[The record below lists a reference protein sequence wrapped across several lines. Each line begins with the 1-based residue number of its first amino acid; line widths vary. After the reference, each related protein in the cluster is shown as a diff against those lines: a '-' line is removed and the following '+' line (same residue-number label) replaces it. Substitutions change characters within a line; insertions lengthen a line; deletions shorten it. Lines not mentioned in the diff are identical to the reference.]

1 MNELENFEVEFQLP
15 EHLREKTKLVVRP
28 LIDLMMETIKTL
40 YPDGEYPENAMGGSR
55 SNSSSSDFKGDR
67 TIRQRQYGE
76 LGHLSPFSL

>member
-40 YPDGEYPENAMGGSR
+40 YPDGEYPENAMGEVVAILLPQIS
-55 SNSSSSDFKGDR
+55 KA
-67 TIRQRQYGE
+67 IEQYINGNME
-76 LGHLSPFSL
+76 NWDI

>member
-40 YPDGEYPENAMGGSR
+40 YPDGEYPENAMEKVVAILLPQILKAIEQYV
-55 SNSSSSDFKGDR
+55 SDNMENWD
-67 TIRQRQYGE
+67 I
-76 LGHLSPFSL
+76 

>member
-40 YPDGEYPENAMGGSR
+40 YPDGEYPENAMGEVVAILLPQIL
-55 SNSSSSDFKGDR
+55 KA
-67 TIRQRQYGE
+67 IEQYVNDNME
-76 LGHLSPFSL
+76 NWDI

>member
-40 YPDGEYPENAMGGSR
+40 YPDGEYPENAMGEVVAILLPQILKETEQYV
-55 SNSSSSDFKGDR
+55 SDNMENWD
-67 TIRQRQYGE
+67 I
-76 LGHLSPFSL
+76 

>member
-40 YPDGEYPENAMGGSR
+40 CPDGEYPENAMGEVVAILLPQILKAIEQYV
-55 SNSSSSDFKGDR
+55 SDNMENWD
-67 TIRQRQYGE
+67 I
-76 LGHLSPFSL
+76 

>member
-40 YPDGEYPENAMGGSR
+40 YPDGEYPENAMGEVVAILLPQILKAIEQYV
-55 SNSSSSDFKGDR
+55 SDNMENWDV
-67 TIRQRQYGE
+67 
-76 LGHLSPFSL
+76 

>member
-40 YPDGEYPENAMGGSR
+40 YPDGEYPENAMGEVVAILLPQIL
-55 SNSSSSDFKGDR
+55 KA
-67 TIRQRQYGE
+67 IEQYVYDNME
-76 LGHLSPFSL
+76 NWDI

>member
-40 YPDGEYPENAMGGSR
+40 YPDGEYPENVMGEVVAILLPQILKAIEQYV
-55 SNSSSSDFKGDR
+55 SDNMENWD
-67 TIRQRQYGE
+67 I
-76 LGHLSPFSL
+76 